1 MHLLLHTFFN
11 FLFSADKDDKVVI
24 SRIQDLYMNALQAYL
39 EVHSPANPN
48 KFGEL
53 ILLIP
58 QVQSA
63 ASLLLKN
70 KMIWVPFLLNS

>member
-1 MHLLLHTFFN
+1 M
-11 FLFSADKDDKVVI
+11 S
-24 SRIQDLYMNALQAYL
+24 ALQAHL
-39 EVHSPANPN
+39 EVQAPMSPNR
-48 KFGEL
+48 FGEL